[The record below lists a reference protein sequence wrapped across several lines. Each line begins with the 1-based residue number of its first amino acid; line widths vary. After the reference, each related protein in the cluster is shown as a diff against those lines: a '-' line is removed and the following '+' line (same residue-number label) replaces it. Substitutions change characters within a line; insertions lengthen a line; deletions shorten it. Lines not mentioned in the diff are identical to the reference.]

1 VRLNLASKPLIS
13 KLLKESAWIL
23 CLACSNSKLY
33 PGLGDSDEVSGY
45 GQRGKTKVNGH
56 YIGAKVGINFNENYN
71 LELEHA
77 KHKIHA
83 DSIRFIPIAF
93 NLGITQ
99 SNIRGYVT
107 NRFKVIQATQI
118 KVSSFHI

>member
-13 KLLKESAWIL
+13 KLLKESVGLGYAKVKGNWYK
-23 CLACSNSKLY
+23 SYWRGY

-45 GQRGKTKVNGH
+45 GQKGKTKVNGH
-56 YIGAKVGINFNENYN
+56 YISAKVGINFNENYN

-83 DSIRFIPIAF
+83 DSFRSFDINGLDAKF
-93 NLGITQ
+93 NRTSVLPMLK
-99 SNIRGYVT
+99 
-107 NRFKVIQATQI
+107 NRE
-118 KVSSFHI
+118 